1 MRDLYIETL
10 QGLKAECKLN
20 PNYDDSII
28 QESLDFAI
36 KAIGSQQ
43 SSLQVLAEKTKK
55 EIEQAD
61 VSRVNEYV
69 NNFKPKPDKKRKIN
83 NIFVSVNEDVKSY
96 NICDNMISF
105 VDTLDEQSESNFPF
119 YNFERLTEMTG
130 GFNLE
135 GNAQQKLYIHHNR
148 KNM

>member
-83 NIFVSVNEDVKSY
+83 VTIQNDK
-96 NICDNMISF
+96 
-105 VDTLDEQSESNFPF
+105 
-119 YNFERLTEMTG
+119 
-130 GFNLE
+130 NLYTCTKE
-135 GNAQQKLYIHHNR
+135 ILKYRIAGLRMK
-148 KNM
+148 KV